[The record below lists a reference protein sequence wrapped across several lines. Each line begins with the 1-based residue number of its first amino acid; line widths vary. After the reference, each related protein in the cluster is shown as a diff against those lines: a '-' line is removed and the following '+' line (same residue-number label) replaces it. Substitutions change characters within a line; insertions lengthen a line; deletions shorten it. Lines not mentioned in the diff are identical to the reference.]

1 MTQRVLHVV
10 DTLEP
15 QAGSVAISLAGLF
28 PALAENGIQSHAV
41 TADGSCGSTDSVR
54 VAKFDVGTVAAL
66 IADVDLV
73 HVHGWGSDLAR
84 SVASV
89 ARRAGKPYVISPL
102 GGLSEGPYH
111 KKSWRDR
118 LRNMFG
124 DRTLIRRAAA
134 VAALNEWELGDL
146 QSRSVNEMVTLLPY
160 GLSVDEYEN
169 CKCPMGEASHTP
181 VASEGRCL
189 LMLGPIHP
197 AEGFVPLLRAFA
209 EIMSEA
215 EGWSIVIAGP
225 ERGDWRKMLD
235 ASIKRKGVD
244 DQVRLVSAPDLACQQ
259 AWLDRAD
266 ILASPALHVRCP
278 VSIMQAV
285 AAGVMVIAS
294 KRAVPGGLNGVI
306 TTCGPSRSELKEAL
320 RSGIKMSDDERVPAA
335 RKAKAV
341 GRSVFDWSVLAEQ
354 YVQLYKRL
362 G

>member
-1 MTQRVLHVV
+1 M
-10 DTLEP
+10 
-15 QAGSVAISLAGLF
+15 AISLAGLF
-28 PALAENGIQSHAV
+28 PALAENGIESHAV
-41 TADGSCGSTDSVR
+41 TADGSCGSTDGAEA
-54 VAKFDVGTVAAL
+54 AKFDVAGVAAV
-66 IADVDLV
+66 IAGVDLV

-102 GGLSEGPYH
+102 GGLSESPYH

-118 LRNMFG
+118 LRDMFG

-134 VAALNEWELGDL
+134 VAALNEWERGDL
-146 QSRSVNEMVTLLPY
+146 QSRNVSATVMLLPY
-160 GLSVDEYEN
+160 GLSVAEYEN
-169 CKCPMGEASHTP
+169 CDCPMGDPSHAP
-181 VASEGRCL
+181 VELEGRCL

-197 AEGFVPLLRAFA
+197 VEGFVPLLKAFA

-215 EGWSIVIAGP
+215 EGWSMVIAGP

-235 ASIKRKGVD
+235 AAIKRKGAS
-244 DQVRLVSAPDLACQQ
+244 DQVRLVSAPDLARQR

-306 TTCGPSRSELKEAL
+306 TTCGSSRGELKEAL
-320 RSGIKMSDDERVPAA
+320 RLGIRLSDDERVSAA
-335 RKAKAV
+335 RKAQAV

-354 YVQLYKRL
+354 YVQLYKGL